1 MGRVVPGSAGSE
13 ITELKDRGA
22 SCFISFSFSI
32 LMMVCNLSSFYS
44 TSFCHGRNTKDEH
57 AMWGAVRSLTRALP
71 TRYVGW
77 ARLDPDRTFTI
88 PRRPIDGVLHQVRI
102 VRFGRAFGVK

>member
-1 MGRVVPGSAGSE
+1 
-13 ITELKDRGA
+13 
-22 SCFISFSFSI
+22 
-32 LMMVCNLSSFYS
+32 
-44 TSFCHGRNTKDEH
+44 
-57 AMWGAVRSLTRALP
+57 MWGAVRSLTRALP

>member
-1 MGRVVPGSAGSE
+1 
-13 ITELKDRGA
+13 L
-22 SCFISFSFSI
+22 I
-32 LMMVCNLSSFYS
+32 LMMVCNLSSLFYN
-44 TSFCHGRNTKDEH
+44 TSCCHGRNTQDEH

-88 PRRPIDGVLHQVRI
+88 PRRPIDDVVRQACI
-102 VRFGRAFGVK
+102 VRFGRAFGVKLD